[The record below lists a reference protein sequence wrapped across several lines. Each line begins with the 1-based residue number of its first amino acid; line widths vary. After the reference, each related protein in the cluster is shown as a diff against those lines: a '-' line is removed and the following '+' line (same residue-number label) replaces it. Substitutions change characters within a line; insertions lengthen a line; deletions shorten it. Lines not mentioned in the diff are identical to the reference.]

1 MSMICT
7 MINPSFAI
15 NNYYHIYNRGVE
27 KRSIFIGKRDYQ
39 QFLLAMDFYRKNPLP
54 AKLSDFKR
62 GIEKIKMI
70 ENQIELIQIFSYC
83 LMPNHF
89 HFLLKQNVHGG
100 ITDFLRKF
108 TNSYTRYFNTKYD
121 RIGPLFQGT
130 FKAKLIETDAY
141 LLHVSKYIH
150 RNPLKL
156 SNRNLHSYPYS
167 SYMYYLSKDKHPFC
181 DTEFILSYF
190 SKTNANLGYS
200 SFVEETEIENP
211 AIYPLLIDSDEE
223 E

>member
-1 MSMICT
+1 MVT
-7 MINPSFAI
+7 NPPFAT
-15 NNYYHIYNRGVE
+15 NSYYHIYNRGVE

-62 GIEKIKMI
+62 GIEKIKKV
-70 ENQIELIQIFSYC
+70 ENQIDLVQIFSYC

-89 HFLLKQNVHGG
+89 HFLLKQSADGG
-100 ITDFLRKF
+100 ITHFLRKF
-108 TNSYTRYFNTKYD
+108 ANSYTRYFNTKYD

-141 LLHVSKYIH
+141 LLQVSKYIH

-156 SNRNLHSYPYS
+156 NSNLHSYPYS
-167 SYMYYLSKDKHPFC
+167 SYKYYLSQDKHPFC
-181 DTEFILSYF
+181 NTEFILSYF
-190 SKTNANLGYS
+190 SKTNPNLNYQ
-200 SFVEETEIENP
+200 SFVEETGVEDP
-211 AIYPLLIDSDEE
+211 AIHDLLIDSDQEE
-223 E
+223 

>member
-1 MSMICT
+1 MS
-7 MINPSFAI
+7 NPSFAT
-15 NNYYHIYNRGVE
+15 NNYYHAYNRGVE
-27 KRSIFIGKRDYQ
+27 KRNIFVGKRDYQ
-39 QFLLAMDFYRKNPLP
+39 QFLLTMDFYRKTPLP

-62 GIEKIKMI
+62 GLEKIKKI
-70 ENQIELIQIFSYC
+70 ENQIDLVQIFAYC

-89 HFLLKQNVHGG
+89 HFLLRQITDNG
-100 ITDFLRKF
+100 ITHFLRKF
-108 TNSYTRYFNTKYD
+108 TNSYTRYFNTKHD

-130 FKAKLIETDAY
+130 FKAKLIENDQY
-141 LLHVSKYIH
+141 LLQVSKYIH

-156 SNRNLHSYPYS
+156 NNGNLHSYPYS

-211 AIYPLLIDSDEE
+211 RIYRLLIDPDEE